1 MTRKKIDEKELAECP
16 KGSGEFAR
24 KCADMRGAKEKLKV
38 RLQGERVAVGLGRK
52 TLEVRII
59 TSDPEAIER
68 IKKMIPEEVD
78 GFVVNVEI
86 SGEVKPLNKD

>member
-1 MTRKKIDEKELAECP
+1 MTRKKIDEKELVECP

-24 KCADMRGAKEKLKV
+24 KCAKEKLKV